1 MKKNL
6 LPLAVAALGAM
17 SALTWAPAL
26 RADQPD
32 AAEARLRD
40 MLKNTM
46 LQLRTAQNDLATAQ
60 ATAAEDD
67 KKIQDLTAQ
76 NDTLTKQAIADKDT
90 SEKTVAELNK
100 KNAEQAAQ
108 LAAYKD
114 ALAKWEA
121 GYKLA
126 ATVAKAKE
134 AERAKLNSEKIIL
147 QRRVD
152 DLESKNMTLFQI
164 GSEILTRY
172 EKFGLGEALAAK
184 EPFVGTTRVK
194 LENQVQDYQDK
205 LLNQKS
211 SPGSEPAAQPQQPPQ
226 QPAPAVPRQSAPPA
240 ARPSASPASKPAAT
254 QSPAPKSSKQ

>member
-6 LPLAVAALGAM
+6 LLLAIIGLSAAPCA
-17 SALTWAPAL
+17 TTL
-26 RADQPD
+26 RADQPN
-32 AAEARLRD
+32 AAETRLRET
-40 MLKNTM
+40 LKATM

-67 KKIQDLTAQ
+67 KKIQELTAQ
-76 NDTLTKQAIADKDT
+76 NDALTKQAIADKDA
-90 SEKTVAELNK
+90 SDKTIADLGK
-100 KNAEQAAQ
+100 KNAQQAAE

-134 AERAKLNSEKIIL
+134 AERAKLNSEKIVL

-152 DLESKNMTLFQI
+152 DLETKNMTLFQI

-205 LLNQKS
+205 LMNQKS
-211 SPGSEPAAQPQQPPQ
+211 TPETTGQPAQQPPQ
-226 QPAPAVPRQSAPPA
+226 SAA
-240 ARPSASPASKPAAT
+240 KPGAGAT
-254 QSPAPKSSKQ
+254 RKTEEQKSNSSKQ